1 MAGFLTKIYKVLFL
15 IVLAV
20 VAIPVGIVF
29 TVLDS
34 LWFTAQNLVRTIWGL
49 VYGFFRS
56 VSKVVS
62 VCSGSFLTAALTKRG
77 VPFGTHSVSAVL
89 GANQRENTLSK
100 LGNWLTNYLDSIE
113 LNHCKKASEKAGI

>member
-1 MAGFLTKIYKVLFL
+1 MAGFLKKIYKVLIL
-15 IVLAV
+15 LVLAA

-34 LWFTAQNLVRTIWGL
+34 LWFTAQNILRTIWSL
-49 VYGFFRS
+49 IYGFFRS

-89 GANQRENTLSK
+89 GANQREKTLSK
-100 LGNWLTNYLDSIE
+100 LGTWLAEVLDSIE
-113 LNHCKKASEKAGI
+113 PNHCKKASEKAGI

>member
-1 MAGFLTKIYKVLFL
+1 MAGFLKKIYRVLLLL
-15 IVLAV
+15 ILAA

-49 VYGFFRS
+49 IYGFFRS

-89 GANQRENTLSK
+89 GANQREKTLSK

-113 LNHCKKASEKAGI
+113 PNHCKKASEKAGI

>member
-1 MAGFLTKIYKVLFL
+1 MKAAKVLLLF
-15 IVLAV
+15 VLAA

-34 LWFTAQNLVRTIWGL
+34 LWFTAQNLVRTIWSL
-49 VYGFFRS
+49 IYGFFRS

-89 GANQRENTLSK
+89 GANQREKTLSK

-113 LNHCKKASEKAGI
+113 PNHCKKASEKAGI